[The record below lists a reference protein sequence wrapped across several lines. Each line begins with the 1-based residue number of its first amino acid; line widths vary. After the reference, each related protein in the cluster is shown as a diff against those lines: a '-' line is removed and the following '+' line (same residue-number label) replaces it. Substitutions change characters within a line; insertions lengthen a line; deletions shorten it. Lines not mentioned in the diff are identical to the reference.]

1 MKMSKLKKTVL
12 RIPFSVVV
20 YKFLRAVYNT
30 PGFFAE
36 CFMYKRLDKTKRF
49 PVRLTGL
56 SPYLQDRTAIT
67 NFEPHYTYHP
77 AWAARVVRKISPD
90 VHVDISSTL
99 SFSAIVSA
107 FLPVK
112 FYDYRPAFLNL
123 DNLVSESADL
133 NHLPFADGS
142 LRSLS
147 CMHVVEHIGLGR
159 YGDKIDP
166 EGDIKAIEELKRVVA
181 PGGSL
186 IFVVPVGK
194 PKLVFNAHR
203 IYSFE
208 SVMENFKDF
217 ELKEFS
223 LVPDNFRETG
233 MVYNAEASMVKK
245 QDWGCGCFWFIK
257 KN

>member
-1 MKMSKLKKTVL
+1 MKMFKLKKFVIK
-12 RIPFSVVV
+12 IPFSVEV
-20 YKFLRAVYNT
+20 YKILRAVYNT
-30 PGFFAE
+30 PSFVAE
-36 CFMYKRLDKTKRF
+36 IFTYKRLDKTKRF
-49 PVRLTGL
+49 PMGLTSL
-56 SPYLQDRTAIT
+56 SPYLQDRTAMT

-77 AWAARVVRKISPD
+77 AWAARVIKKVNLD
-90 VHVDISSTL
+90 FHVDISSTL
-99 SFSAIVSA
+99 SFSTIVSA

-133 NHLPFADGS
+133 NHLPFADNS

-166 EGDIKAIEELKRVVA
+166 EGDIKAINELKRVVA

-186 IFVVPVGK
+186 LFVVPVGK
-194 PKLVFNAHR
+194 PRMMFNAHR
-203 IYSFE
+203 IYSFDG
-208 SVMENFKDF
+208 VVENFKDF

-233 MVYNAEASMVKK
+233 MIYNANPSLVKE

-257 KN
+257 NN